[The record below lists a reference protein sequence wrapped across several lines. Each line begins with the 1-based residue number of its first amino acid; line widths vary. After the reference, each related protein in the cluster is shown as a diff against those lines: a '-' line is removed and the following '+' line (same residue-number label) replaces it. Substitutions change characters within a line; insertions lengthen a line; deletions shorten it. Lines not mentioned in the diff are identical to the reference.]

1 MKLIACLSIVITVL
15 LIQFIDSLK
24 INANN
29 VFIVLGQAHFFMAY
43 WYKIKRQN
51 PSTTKYL
58 MLIISGFFI
67 FVSYYFL
74 KYEHLLIILTSIY
87 FVIHFSLDVF
97 HLTNYKATI
106 VTFIKTAT
114 PLFIVYLSFLK
125 LGNFSE
131 LLFIYGFPLS
141 FLLFFTLHKSE
152 KWYFFFFTGFA
163 TFLYTFSLLE
173 RFNIYLG
180 SALFHQ
186 YFMPIIIIAHYL
198 IWYLYYFD
206 KLKKQE
212 FLKKY
217 VVDVLLFNG
226 IIGLAFFFYFYN
238 KESVFKYFFRL
249 DYFLIWT
256 WLHYIWTLRK
266 SDFQLLK

>member
-186 YFMPIIIIAHYL
+186 YFMPIIIAHYL